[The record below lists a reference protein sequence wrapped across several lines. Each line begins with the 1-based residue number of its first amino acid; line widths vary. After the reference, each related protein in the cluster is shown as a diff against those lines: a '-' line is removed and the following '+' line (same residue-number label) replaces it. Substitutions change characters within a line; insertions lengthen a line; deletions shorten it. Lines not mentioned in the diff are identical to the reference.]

1 MRSDMKELIIDIE
14 ADGLL
19 LGVKNI
25 WVVVCKFVGA
35 NVAVTFTTPSGLQE
49 LLDSADVII
58 GHNAMMYDLPALKKV
73 WGITYDPSKVY
84 DTLLVSRLLLPDRPE
99 GHSLEAWGKQLGIH
113 KSEFSDWTKY
123 SDEMLEYCKQDVNVS
138 EALYIRIKS
147 DCTQYPKIQ
156 RAIELEHQFAHL
168 ICQQIQAGFKLDIK
182 KAQELL
188 GVLDLERN
196 GLKTELLAMLPKQKV
211 LSHYKTIKDKGQLL
225 AEDDNS
231 YTYQTANGKMITK
244 EFTYIEMNPN
254 STQQVAKFFKSKGW
268 IPKEFTDKGAPKI
281 DGKVLG
287 SLPYPEAKLLA
298 RVFRLTKM
306 MGMINDG
313 KAGWLKLVNPETHR
327 IHGDVLTNAT
337 NTGRASHSRPNVAQ
351 VDKKDLRMREC
362 WIAEEGRVLVDC
374 DASGLE
380 LRLLGHYL
388 APYDKG
394 AFAYEVIQGDIHTF
408 NQHAMGLEKRD
419 SSKSLIYALVYG
431 AGNEK
436 LGKLVYQD
444 KAIHETNEK
453 HLKSA
458 GRDVRNS
465 VETNITGYKELVDM
479 VSMLFKQRGFLY
491 GLDGRPLHPR
501 SDYSALNLL
510 IQSAGAIIMKQAL
523 TNTVDL
529 LAERN
534 YKLGV
539 DYLLV
544 GNVHDEIII
553 ETSPSLAEE
562 IGKCVK
568 DAIKKA
574 GEDFKLHTTLDG
586 EYKIGKSWAE
596 VH

>member
-84 DTLLVSRLLLPDRPE
+84 DTLLVSRLLLPDRL
-99 GHSLEAWGKQLGIH
+99 GKHSLGAWGKTLGIP
-113 KSEFSDWTKY
+113 KTTFSDWSKY
-123 SDEMLEYCKQDVNVS
+123 SDEMLEYCKQDVNVA
-138 EALYIRIKS
+138 EAIYIRLKS
-147 DCTQYPKIQ
+147 DCLQYPKIQ
-156 RAIELEHQFAHL
+156 RAIQLEHKFANL
-168 ICQQIQAGFKLDIK
+168 ICYQIQAGFKLDIK

-188 GVLDLERN
+188 GILDVER
-196 GLKTELLAMLPKQKV
+196 GHIKEELKTILPKQKIIA
-211 LSHYKTIKDKGQLL
+211 HYKTIKGKGQLL
-225 AEDDNS
+225 AEDEQS
-231 YTYQTANGKMITK
+231 YTYQTANGKLVTK
-244 EFTYIEMNPN
+244 EFEFKDMNPN
-254 STQQVAKFFKSKGW
+254 STQQLIAFFKSKGW
-268 IPKEFTDKGAPKI
+268 VPKEFTEKKTPKLDSKI
-281 DGKVLG
+281 LN
-287 SLPYPEAKLLA
+287 SLPYPEAKPLA

-313 KAGWLKLVNPETHR
+313 KAGWLKLVNPETSR
-327 IHGDVLTNAT
+327 IHGDMLTNAT
-337 NTGRASHSRPNVAQ
+337 NTGRASHNKPNVGQ

-444 KAIHETNEK
+444 KAIHETNERR
-453 HLKSA
+453 LKSA

-529 LAERN
+529 LTERN

-553 ETSPSLAEE
+553 ETSPSIAEE

-574 GEDFKLHTTLDG
+574 GEDFSLHTTLDG